1 MKQSAI
7 VKPYQEKIYQQ
18 ANIYCCYNA
27 NAIDDF
33 SPEMLNSDFWH
44 KNNAITGSAQG
55 RGTTWFVQYDSP
67 EVNTME
73 KQQWVLRHYFRGG
86 LIGKIINDKYFF
98 TGQNSTRAAQ
108 EYHLLNTLQGLAL
121 PAPKPVAFRVIKQ
134 GLFYQADLLSS
145 RIEHAQDLVAVL
157 SKAPL
162 VEHIWREVGKVIRR
176 FHDAGIYHHDLNSHN
191 ILLDEEN
198 NVWLIDFDRGEQ
210 RAVAQSW
217 QQANMARL
225 LRSFEKEKAKLPN
238 FNWQKSDWQLLLAGY
253 LQSNE

>member
-7 VKPYQEKIYQQ
+7 VKPYQEKTYQQ

-33 SPEMLNSDFWH
+33 SPVMLNSDFWH

-86 LIGKIINDKYFF
+86 LIGKIINDKYLFI
-98 TGQNSTRAAQ
+98 GQKNTRAAQ
-108 EYHLLNTLQGLAL
+108 EYQLLDILQSLAL
-121 PAPKPVAFRVIKQ
+121 PAPKPIAFRVTKK

-145 RIEHAQDLVAVL
+145 RIEHAQDLVAAL
-157 SKAPL
+157 SKGEL
-162 VEHIWREVGKVIRR
+162 TGEVWREIGKVIRR
-176 FHDAGIYHHDLNSHN
+176 FHHAGIYHHDLNSHN
-191 ILLDEEN
+191 ILLDDKN
-198 NVWLIDFDRGEQ
+198 QVWLIDFDRGEQ
-210 RAVAQSW
+210 RAVSSAW
-217 QQANMARL
+217 QQANIARL
-225 LRSFEKEKAKLPN
+225 LRSFEKEKNNLPV
-238 FNWQKSDWQLLLAGY
+238 FHWTKEDWNILLEGY
-253 LQSNE
+253 SL